1 MAQRAR
7 IHPVTKS
14 AMQSGR
20 AKSVRWMLEFEPGE
34 PQRADPLTGWAG
46 SGDTTS
52 QVFLAFPTEAAAVA
66 YAQARGIDY
75 VVEPAKAPA
84 AAIKP
89 KSYADNFKFGRS
101 ENWSH

>member
-7 IHPVTKS
+7 IHQVAKS

-20 AKSVRWMLEFEPGE
+20 AKSVGWVLEFEPGE
-34 PQRADPLTGWAG
+34 AQRADPLTGWAG
-46 SGDTTS
+46 SGDTAA
-52 QVFLAFPTEAAAVA
+52 QVILSFPDEAAAIA

-75 VVEPAKAPA
+75 VVEPAKPPA